1 MWGLAGRNMGWDG
14 MEAAT
19 TGKTSKN
26 PFFSCKHVTPA
37 EFVVADRFVLRDGA
51 FSAGGKGTFSSCL
64 ILKGRK
70 RASHQGRGRNKKSAV
85 SL

>member
-14 MEAAT
+14 MERRRK
-19 TGKTSKN
+19 GKTSKN
-26 PFFSCKHVTPA
+26 PFTCKQHVTPA
-37 EFVVADRFVLRDGA
+37 EFVVANRFVLRDGA

-70 RASHQGRGRNKKSAV
+70 GASHQGRGRNKKSAV